1 MRDTLRPARPA
12 GRSHDHP
19 EGGVNQMPES
29 FGARL
34 RRQREQQQIALKVIA
49 EQTKIKMSL
58 LEGLERDDT
67 SRWPAGIFR
76 RAWVRD
82 YAHAIGLPPDAV
94 LREFLEVHPDPDAV
108 PVPAA
113 ARATWD
119 GQAGTSSAPPSR
131 LRQGVD
137 AAVRRLS
144 RFRAERA
151 GEQESHTSRPATGE
165 RPPVPAAPAS
175 PEGPDLWATAQL
187 CTRLAGT
194 TALADVTPLL
204 PEAAPLLGALVS
216 IVWIRD
222 SRSTTLRPA
231 LTYGY
236 PDRVIAQLTPVDL
249 DADNATAVACRS
261 AHLCA
266 VDAGDQSCGALA
278 VPLMTPAGCAGVLAI
293 EFRHG
298 ARPTE
303 STRAVAIILAAQLA
317 RLLRAPASHRAT
329 AGAGTGE
336 GGGRRR

>member
-19 EGGVNQMPES
+19 EGGVNQMSES

-34 RRQREQQQIALKVIA
+34 RRQREEQQIALKVIA
-49 EQTKIKMSL
+49 EQTKIKLSL
-58 LEGLERDDT
+58 LDELERDNI
-67 SRWPAGIFR
+67 SHWPAGIFR

-82 YAHAIGLPPDAV
+82 YAHAIGLAPDAV
-94 LREFLEVHPDPDAV
+94 LREFLEVHPDPEAV
-108 PVPAA
+108 PVPAPA
-113 ARATWD
+113 PATWD
-119 GQAGTSSAPPSR
+119 GQAGTSAAPPSR
-131 LRQGVD
+131 LRHAVD

-144 RFRAERA
+144 RFRLDLTR
-151 GEQESHTSRPATGE
+151 EQEARTSGPATDGS
-165 RPPVPAAPAS
+165 PAVPAA
-175 PEGPDLWATAQL
+175 PEGPDLWAAAQL
-187 CTRLAGT
+187 CTRLACT
-194 TALADVTPLL
+194 TDLADVRSLL
-204 PEAAPLLGALVS
+204 REAAPILDARGL

-222 SRSTTLRPA
+222 SRSTELKPA
-231 LTYGY
+231 LAYGY
-236 PDRVIAQLTPVDL
+236 PDRVLAQLTPVGL

-298 ARPTE
+298 SRQTE

-317 RLLRAPASHRAT
+317 RSLRAPASHSAT